1 MGLSA
6 DGPIRSSKRFVC
18 VRSDSGGKM
27 LALLIN
33 SDKKL
38 YLTSVNRYLLS

>member
-18 VRSDSGGKM
+18 VRSGSGGKM
-27 LALLIN
+27 LGVV
-33 SDKKL
+33 DKL
-38 YLTSVNRYLLS
+38 W